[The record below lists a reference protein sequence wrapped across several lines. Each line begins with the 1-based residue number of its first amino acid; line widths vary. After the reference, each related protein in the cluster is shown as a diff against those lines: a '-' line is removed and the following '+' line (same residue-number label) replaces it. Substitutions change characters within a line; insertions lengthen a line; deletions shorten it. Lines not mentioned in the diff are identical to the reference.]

1 MGERRT
7 RRVPA
12 WRSRWTRFGVVG
24 VLVFLVKGL
33 LWLIVPALF
42 WLRQQSAGGPP
53 GPPVGEAQ
61 SAAAGVS
68 SPSFRGGI
76 RGRPPQCS

>member
-24 VLVFLVKGL
+24 VLFFLVKGL

-42 WLRQQSAGGPP
+42 WLRQ
-53 GPPVGEAQ
+53 
-61 SAAAGVS
+61 
-68 SPSFRGGI
+68 
-76 RGRPPQCS
+76 